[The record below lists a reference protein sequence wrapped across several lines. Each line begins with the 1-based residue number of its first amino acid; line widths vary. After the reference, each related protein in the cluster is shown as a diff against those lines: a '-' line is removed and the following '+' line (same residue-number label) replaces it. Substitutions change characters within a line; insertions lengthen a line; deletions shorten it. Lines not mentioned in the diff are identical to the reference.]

1 VGIGDICLLRMWTL
15 CLAAMLTCLCA
26 STVPLSRPVFKQDAY
41 IWQRQ
46 WTPTLTDAI
55 KTSNDVVNGWRV
67 LAAETDAD
75 GTLRP
80 VQVDWALL
88 ISSGKPITA
97 VVRVDGQLGSWDPD
111 SLIAEIKV
119 LVSKLN
125 GAGVILA
132 GLEMDHDCATSRLPR
147 YVTFIQALRLAFP
160 AIHLSITA
168 LPAWMDSSDLDDLLS
183 QVDEVVLQVH
193 AVRDPHSGLFDSD
206 MAQRWIDRFS
216 TRTHR
221 SFRVALPTYGVRVT
235 WGKRGEI
242 AVVESEMPRF
252 SDGPDAD
259 ELMASPRE
267 VAALL
272 GALRQER
279 LPNLAGVV
287 WFRLPTDADSRAW
300 SLATWRAVVRGELP
314 RPTVSVGLRE
324 SATPG
329 MSDVVLDNPDAVD
342 AELPREVAL
351 PAGCTEADGING
363 YSLEQDQAGLTL
375 TRLQPGLLHG
385 HHQRLIGWAR
395 CIVFKEAFDAHL

>member
-1 VGIGDICLLRMWTL
+1 VGIGGSCLIRMWTL

-26 STVPLSRPVFKQDAY
+26 SAVPLSRPVFKQDAY

-46 WTPTLTDAI
+46 WTPALIDAI

-67 LAAETDAD
+67 LAAETDAT
-75 GTLRP
+75 GTLHP

-88 ISSGKPITA
+88 GRTGKPITA
-97 VVRVDGQLGSWDPD
+97 VVRVDGQLKSWDPD
-111 SLIAEIKV
+111 GLIAEIKV
-119 LVSKLN
+119 LVSKLR
-125 GAGVILA
+125 GAGVPVV

-147 YVTFIQALRLAFP
+147 YVTFMQALRRALP

-168 LPAWMDSSDLDDLLS
+168 LPAWMESSELDDLLA
-183 QVDEVVLQVH
+183 QTDEVVLQVH

-206 MAQRWIDRFS
+206 IAQRWIERFS
-216 TRTHR
+216 TRTHG

-342 AELPREVAL
+342 AELPSEVAL

-363 YSLEQDQAGLTL
+363 YSLEQRQAGLSL

-395 CIVFKEAFDAHL
+395 CTVFKEAFDAHL